1 MQSRPKQKEKVSE
14 LVDLLN
20 KTKFQIF
27 SFLTMYGKL
36 SLTEIAQKLNKSKST
51 IHGHLKKMKEVN
63 GVIEEKRAIYSDPG
77 SNKSKV
83 FENVYSINPEFG
95 TELGDFIPGLNP
107 EKLTIEQAKAV
118 VDALLFITKVRIAN
132 LGIQQQFFEKITKN
146 FEKEPEEMVNLT
158 KNLLFGLFNP
168 KCDITDDDAGDT
180 ISNTENQ
187 NFPLIS
193 TYLYLSPQQF
203 NLFSKKYAQ
212 LCQTFYSEEF
222 KKAST
227 DGKPIIFMGTGIP
240 MKKFIEFLNK

>member
-1 MQSRPKQKEKVSE
+1 MQSRTTEKEKISD

-36 SLTEIAQKLNKSKST
+36 SLSEIAQKLNKSKST

-63 GVIEEKRAIYSDPG
+63 AIIEEKRSIYSDP
-77 SNKSKV
+77 KSDKPKV

-95 TELGDFIPGLNP
+95 TEFDDLIPGLNP
-107 EKLTIEQAKAV
+107 EKLTLEQAKV
-118 VDALLFITKVRIAN
+118 IIDAMLFITKIRIAN
-132 LGIQQQFFEKITKN
+132 LGIQQQFFEKINKN
-146 FEKEPEEMVNLT
+146 FEKEPEEMVSLT

-168 KCDITDDDAGDT
+168 KCEITDDDSGD
-180 ISNTENQ
+180 IIVNAENQ

-193 TYLYLSPQQF
+193 SYMYLSPQQF
-203 NLFSKKYAQ
+203 NLFSEKYGQ

-222 KKAST
+222 KKASG
-227 DGKPIIFMGTGIP
+227 DEKPIIIMVTGIP